1 MRLIKQ
7 GVPLLRHTRS
17 LLRRPSENRV
27 LQFSD
32 DLFSAC
38 GFVFE
43 AAVIETETVCVACAI
58 RPTLA
63 AEAV

>member
-1 MRLIKQ
+1 M
-7 GVPLLRHTRS
+7 PLLRRTRS

-32 DLFSAC
+32 GLFAAC

-43 AAVIETETVCVACAI
+43 AAVIETETACVACAAH
-58 RPTLA
+58 PTLA